1 MRHFRKPEQLR
12 DQMELF
18 ACMLDDAIE
27 DDHCVRHLAELLES
41 KQLRKTFEEWEGA
54 YRSGAGQPP
63 YHPRYMAGL
72 YIYGM
77 LTGIRSSRQL
87 EDACHNR
94 IDVRWL
100 MSSQRPDHSTI
111 AAFVKD
117 HVKRLRAVF
126 CDVVLVAKKAG
137 LLKLSSVAVDGTTVA
152 SAASRRSVKSC
163 RTIKGELAAIDQ
175 QLDVFR
181 EEWERNEEEESRTM
195 ADGSLFIAPSKVE
208 DEKRRVRLEK
218 RQERLRAA
226 LTAVKERQG
235 NAARAGRRVALRA
248 STSDPESRLMRGKDG
263 QMRPNYNAQIAVDV
277 GSGVVLETSVSD
289 QADDSGQ
296 LKPVID
302 RVKETC
308 EEIPQ
313 RVLADTAYNTG
324 HDMQA
329 LEDDGIETY
338 VPSHD
343 NKVDRSDEAQA
354 ALVAIAAGKRLK
366 ESDWK
371 YLPRGRNRLISNRC
385 FVYEAESNSFRC
397 PMGARLRHLRAS
409 YHKQKIGKVRRDV
422 YGGCQRCAQ
431 CPKASLCCGDPKK
444 GRMITRDEYQE
455 ARERLEAR
463 MRTQEG
469 QTIYAQRGPW
479 AEGRIA
485 QAKSKVSRFLR
496 KGAESAGGEWLLAAL
511 AINVGI
517 LFRNWEQVSVV
528 LGP

>member
-1 MRHFRKPEQLR
+1 MRRFRRPEQLR

-18 ACMLDDAIE
+18 ACRLDDAIE
-27 DDHCVRHLAELLES
+27 EDHAVRHLAELLES
-41 KQLRKTFEEWEGA
+41 KQLRKTFQEWEGA

-72 YIYGM
+72 YVYGM
-77 LTGIRSSRQL
+77 LAGIRSSRQL

-100 MSSQRPDHSTI
+100 MFGQRPDHSTI

-137 LLKLSSVAVDGTTVA
+137 LLKLTSVAVDGTTVA

-163 RTIKGELAAIDQ
+163 RTIEEELATIDQ
-175 QLDVFR
+175 QLEVFR
-181 EEWERNEEEESRTM
+181 EEWERNEEEETRTM
-195 ADGSLFIAPSKVE
+195 ADGSLFIVPSQVE
-208 DEKRRVRLEK
+208 DAKRRARLEE

-226 LTAVKERQG
+226 LRGLKDRQE
-235 NAARAGRRVALRA
+235 NAARNGRRVALRA
-248 STSDPESRLMRGKDG
+248 STTDPESRLMRGKDG

-277 GSGVVLETSVSD
+277 GSGVVLEASVSD

-302 RVKETC
+302 AVKEIC
-308 EEIPQ
+308 EETPQ
-313 RVLADTAYNTG
+313 KVLADTAYNTG
-324 HDMQA
+324 HDIQA

-343 NKVDRSDEAQA
+343 DKVERSDEAQA
-354 ALVAIAAGKRLK
+354 ALAAIAAGRRLK
-366 ESDWK
+366 ESDWEN
-371 YLPRGRNRLISNRC
+371 LPRGRNRLISNRC

-397 PMGARLRHLRAS
+397 PMGSRLGYLRS
-409 YHKQKIGKVRRDV
+409 SHEKQKVGKVRRDR
-422 YGGCQRCAQ
+422 YGGCARCAQ

-463 MRTQEG
+463 MRSEEG
-469 QTIYAQRGPW
+469 QAIYAQRGPW

-485 QAKSKVSRFLR
+485 QAKFKVSRFLR
-496 KGAESAGGEWLLAAL
+496 KGAESAGGEWLLVAL

-517 LFRNWEQVSVV
+517 LFRNWEQVSAV